1 MSEVNPRLRD
11 PEGVLKCA
19 CGDILRRKEWADH
32 WYSCYKGSARPA
44 TKEEI
49 KSLLWYEEHRRQQDA
64 EHKQWCKTELPRL
77 AEEFRERARQNGH
90 A

>member
-1 MSEVNPRLRD
+1 MNINPKD
-11 PEGVLKCA
+11 PEGVLRCA
-19 CGDILRRKEWADH
+19 CGDILRQKDWADH

-44 TKEEI
+44 TEEEK

-64 EHKQWCKTELPRL
+64 AHKQWCETELPRL
-77 AEEFRERARQNGH
+77 TELFRERARLAGH

>member
-19 CGDILRRKEWADH
+19 CGEILRRKDWARH

-49 KSLLWYEEHRRQQDA
+49 ESLLWYEEHRRQQDA
-64 EHKQWCKTELPRL
+64 EHEQWRKTELPRL
-77 AEEFRERARQNGH
+77 TEEFRERARKAGH